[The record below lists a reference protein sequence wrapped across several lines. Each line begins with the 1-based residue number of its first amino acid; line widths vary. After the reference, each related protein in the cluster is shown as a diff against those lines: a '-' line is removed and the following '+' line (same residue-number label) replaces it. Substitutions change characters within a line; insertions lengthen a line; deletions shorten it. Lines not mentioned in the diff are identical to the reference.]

1 MPRGRPDRRDL
12 AGRITRRPLLPRFV
26 ERPPH
31 PGRHGEPLAS
41 GKPLD
46 LRQFLLRE
54 EHLEPFTHA
63 LSIAGVVNES
73 TGDGGLPR
81 CFRRQSP
88 IAGAAVLFS
97 PVAGGVPGRATTAED
112 GSFTLST
119 FDVGDG
125 AMVGLHRVGISKM
138 DVTGFVATADGLSGK
153 LDGRQIEMRSV
164 VPERYMNPATS
175 GFEATVERGAANR
188 FEFALTSE

>member
-1 MPRGRPDRRDL
+1 MSGRLLGLRCALLLL
-12 AGRITRRPLLPRFV
+12 AVAGC
-26 ERPPH
+26 
-31 PGRHGEPLAS
+31 
-41 GKPLD
+41 GKPSRSVPAGGRVMLD
-46 LRQFLLRE
+46 GK
-54 EHLEPFTHA
+54 PM
-63 LSIAGVVNES
+63 
-73 TGDGGLPR
+73 
-81 CFRRQSP
+81 
-88 IAGAAVLFS
+88 AGAAVLFS
-97 PVAGGVPGRATTAED
+97 PVAGGVPGRATTAAD

-125 AMVGLHRVGISKM
+125 AVVGLHRVGVSKM

-153 LDGRQIEMRSV
+153 LDGRQIKMQSF

>member
-1 MPRGRPDRRDL
+1 MSGRRPGLQWALLLLAL
-12 AGRITRRPLLPRFV
+12 AGC
-26 ERPPH
+26 
-31 PGRHGEPLAS
+31 
-41 GKPLD
+41 GKPS
-46 LRQFLLRE
+46 RSV
-54 EHLEPFTHA
+54 PA
-63 LSIAGVVNES
+63 
-73 TGDGGLPR
+73 GGLVMLDG
-81 CFRRQSP
+81 QP

-125 AMVGLHRVGISKM
+125 ALVGVHRVGISKM
-138 DVTGFVATADGLSGK
+138 DVTGFVATEDGLSGK

>member
-1 MPRGRPDRRDL
+1 MSGRRPGLQWALLLLAL
-12 AGRITRRPLLPRFV
+12 AGC
-26 ERPPH
+26 
-31 PGRHGEPLAS
+31 
-41 GKPLD
+41 GKPSRSVPAGGRVLLD
-46 LRQFLLRE
+46 GQ
-54 EHLEPFTHA
+54 
-63 LSIAGVVNES
+63 
-73 TGDGGLPR
+73 
-81 CFRRQSP
+81 P

-119 FDVGDG
+119 FDIGDG
-125 AMVGLHRVGISKM
+125 ALVGVHRVGISKM
-138 DVTGFVATADGLSGK
+138 DVTGFVATEDGLSGK
-153 LDGRQIEMRSV
+153 LDGRTIKTRTL

>member
-1 MPRGRPDRRDL
+1 MSGRRPGLQWALLLLAL
-12 AGRITRRPLLPRFV
+12 AGC
-26 ERPPH
+26 
-31 PGRHGEPLAS
+31 
-41 GKPLD
+41 GKPSRSVPAGGRVLLD
-46 LRQFLLRE
+46 GQ
-54 EHLEPFTHA
+54 
-63 LSIAGVVNES
+63 
-73 TGDGGLPR
+73 
-81 CFRRQSP
+81 P

-138 DVTGFVATADGLSGK
+138 DVTGFVATEDGLSGK
-153 LDGRQIEMRSV
+153 LDGRTIKTRTL
-164 VPERYMNPATS
+164 VPKRYMDPATS
-175 GFEATVERGAANR
+175 GFEAMVERGAANR

>member
-1 MPRGRPDRRDL
+1 MSGRRPGLQWALLLLAL
-12 AGRITRRPLLPRFV
+12 AGC
-26 ERPPH
+26 
-31 PGRHGEPLAS
+31 
-41 GKPLD
+41 GKPSRSVPAGGRVLLD
-46 LRQFLLRE
+46 GQ
-54 EHLEPFTHA
+54 
-63 LSIAGVVNES
+63 
-73 TGDGGLPR
+73 
-81 CFRRQSP
+81 P